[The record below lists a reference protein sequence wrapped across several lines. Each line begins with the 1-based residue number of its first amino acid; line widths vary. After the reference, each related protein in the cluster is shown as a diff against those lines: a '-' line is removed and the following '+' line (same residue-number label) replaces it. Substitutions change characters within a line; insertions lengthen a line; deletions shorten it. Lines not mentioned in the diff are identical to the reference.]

1 MYNHTANRAHSYIYT
16 FVHFKTYEILTF
28 CLKCTCMMVVM
39 VVMVGCNV
47 ELTNSLVDGLVFN
60 QSD

>member
-1 MYNHTANRAHSYIYT
+1 
-16 FVHFKTYEILTF
+16 
-28 CLKCTCMMVVM
+28 MMVVM